1 MFNGKKMNKKSI
13 IKPIII
19 LGPTGSGKTEI
30 AAELCRLAGGEI
42 ISADSRQVYKT
53 LDIGTNKAGDWD
65 KELKARVYKDIPQ
78 HLTDLI
84 NPDETFNAGGFEL
97 LADKAIQN
105 LIEEGIMPVIT
116 GGTGL
121 YIKALVDGLSDLPEA
136 DPEIREELTKELDSL
151 GKEHLYN
158 KLLAVD
164 PVSAEKNKDNPQ
176 RLIRALEVFQITGKP
191 ISELQAIKPENKR
204 EFLQFG
210 LAWDREE
217 LYENLDKRSSLMLS
231 SGMIE
236 ETKLMLENFGENAP
250 ALKGIGYGHIIKHL
264 NKQLSYANMEML
276 FKRDMRRYA
285 KRQMT
290 WFRRDHRISWIKLDK
305 STFNP
310 PDIAEQ
316 IFNKIPKMIQ

>member
-1 MFNGKKMNKKSI
+1 MKRIPRTVNA
-13 IKPIII
+13 PIIL

-30 AAELCRLAGGEI
+30 AAELCKLSDGEI

-53 LDIGTNKAGDWD
+53 LDIGTNKAGEWD
-65 KELKARVYKDIPQ
+65 NKLKVRVYKDIPQ

-84 NPDETFNAGGFEL
+84 SPDMTFSAGEFAL
-97 LADKAIQN
+97 LAEKAIEN
-105 LIEEGIMPVIT
+105 LIKQGITPIIT

-136 DPEIREELTKELDSL
+136 DPEIREELTKELNSL
-151 GKEHLYN
+151 GKEHLYKN
-158 KLLAVD
+158 LLAID
-164 PVSAEKNKDNPQ
+164 PVSAQKNKDNPQ

-217 LYENLDKRSSLMLS
+217 LYANLDKRSDIMLS

-236 ETKLMLENFGENAP
+236 ETKLMLKNFGENAP

-290 WFRRDHRISWIKLDK
+290 WFRRDPRINWINLDK

-310 PDIAEQ
+310 PVIAKQ
-316 IFNKIPKMIQ
+316 IFKITSKMI